1 MVRTWQGLSPRGR
14 GKRYTAAV
22 GATPA
27 RSIPAW
33 AGETRQPPR
42 MVRQCE
48 VYPRVGGGNRS
59 HGCGE
64 YRRGGLSPRGR
75 GKRHRR
81 PGQPNLLRS
90 IPAWAGETALVAV
103 DFAQGKVY
111 PRVGGGNVTAV
122 QDSPTCSGLSPRGRG
137 KLRWSLSI
145 LPKVRSIPAWAGETR
160 PASNWSWRPTV
171 YPRVGGGNNGYP
183 AAALRDKGLS
193 PRGRGKR

>member
-1 MVRTWQGLSPRGR
+1 MAG
-14 GKRYTAAV
+14 
-22 GATPA
+22 
-27 RSIPAW
+27 SIPAW
-33 AGETRQPPR
+33 AGETLYCCGGSYAGKVYPRVGGGNPAAPR

-145 LPKVRSIPAWAGETR
+145 LPKVRSIPAWAGETSPPSR
-160 PASNWSWRPTV
+160 TAQPAQV
-171 YPRVGGGNNGYP
+171 YPRVGGGNCAG
-183 AAALRDKGLS
+183 RCRFC
-193 PRGRGKR
+193 PR